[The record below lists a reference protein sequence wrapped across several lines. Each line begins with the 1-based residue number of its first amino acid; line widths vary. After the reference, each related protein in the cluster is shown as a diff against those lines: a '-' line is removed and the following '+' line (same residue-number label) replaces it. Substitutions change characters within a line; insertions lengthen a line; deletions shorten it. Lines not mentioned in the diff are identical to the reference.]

1 MSYQSYIWK
10 PPDLIITQHDGY
22 QLYRLMIPEM
32 GIALGFEGV
41 ITVAIK
47 EQLRH
52 LCRFPD
58 FARTKA
64 RVTKREQSDQA
75 RNRRGGRGI
84 GRGRGGEGRRGEG
97 ARCSWDGRT
106 GAIQEKERMRHSESD
121 AVRAAERRDA
131 GQGEKAVQ
139 QARCGEA
146 AWRDAG
152 EGADAVRVRPC
163 GWIRARII
171 L

>member
-10 PPDLIITQHDGY
+10 PPDLIITQHNGY

-32 GIALGFEGV
+32 GIALRFEGV

-64 RVTKREQSDQA
+64 RVTKREQIGRA

-84 GRGRGGEGRRGEG
+84 GRGRGGEGGEAWRGS
-97 ARCSWDGRT
+97 AM
-106 GAIQEKERMRHSESD
+106 QEEERMRRSEHN
-121 AVRAAERRDA
+121 AVRAAERDA
-131 GQGEKAVQ
+131 GGGE
-139 QARCGEA
+139 RCG
-146 AWRDAG
+146 
-152 EGADAVRVRPC
+152 AVSALWW
-163 GWIRARII
+163 GGIA
-171 L
+171 